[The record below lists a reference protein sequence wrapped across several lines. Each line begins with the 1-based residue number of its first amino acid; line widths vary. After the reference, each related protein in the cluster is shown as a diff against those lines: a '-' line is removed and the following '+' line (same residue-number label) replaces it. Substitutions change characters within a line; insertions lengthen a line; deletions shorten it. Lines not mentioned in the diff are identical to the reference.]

1 MKGLTFNIKVIVI
14 FVNKWLVLYITNWN
28 YFITEIVLSKRR
40 RDKDKK
46 STKQLNI
53 ESQEEFFS

>member
-1 MKGLTFNIKVIVI
+1 MKGLIFNIRVIVI